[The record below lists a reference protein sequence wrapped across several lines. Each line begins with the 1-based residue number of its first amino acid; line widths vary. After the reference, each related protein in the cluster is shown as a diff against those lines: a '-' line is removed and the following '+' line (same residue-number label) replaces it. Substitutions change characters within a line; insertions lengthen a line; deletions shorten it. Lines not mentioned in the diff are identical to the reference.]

1 MSKRSTKARAELEM
15 SLMMH
20 KRKPYVIV
28 EGELI
33 PQEQT
38 EFVNIEE
45 DFNGR
50 DVVTFNYHGVQY
62 KSWVVVK

>member
-1 MSKRSTKARAELEM
+1 
-15 SLMMH
+15 MMH
-20 KRKPYVIV
+20 ERKPYVSV

-62 KSWVVVK
+62 KSWIVVK